1 MHLPRRWNGSFSP
14 LFVKCLKSLPNLHT
28 LEVGKWADDTTTAPL
43 KKALRRVK
51 LPQVKTLIIPT
62 AAHPLLRHCHDV
74 EEILCVTMTNS
85 QTPHGFHGSLV
96 SNRDSKIKRLAIPLT
111 LWPDPSRK

>member
-1 MHLPRRWNGSFSP
+1 MHLPEQWNGSFSP

-28 LEVGKWADDTTTAPL
+28 LEVGKWADNTTTAPL
-43 KKALRRVK
+43 KKALGRVK
-51 LPQVKTLIIPT
+51 LPQIKTLIIPP

-74 EEILCVTMTNS
+74 EEIVCVTMTKPRIS
-85 QTPHGFHGSLV
+85 HGFLESLA
-96 SNRDSKIKRLAIPLT
+96 SNRDSKIKRLVIPLT